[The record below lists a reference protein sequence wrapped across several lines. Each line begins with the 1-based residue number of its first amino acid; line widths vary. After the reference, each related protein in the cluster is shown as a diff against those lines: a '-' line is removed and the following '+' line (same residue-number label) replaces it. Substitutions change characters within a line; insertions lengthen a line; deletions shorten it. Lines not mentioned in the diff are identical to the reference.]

1 VTFPPR
7 LALATR
13 NPGKVREIREIC
25 ADWPVRWLADG
36 TEVPEV
42 EETGHTYLENALAK
56 ARVAAEALQMPAL
69 ADDSG
74 IEVDALR
81 GAPGVR
87 SARFAGEGA
96 TDPQNLALLIERI
109 RQVDPAERTA
119 RYRCVA
125 VCAFPDGGEMWA
137 EGVCEGALIAEP
149 RGSGGFGY
157 DPLFVPVGEA
167 RTMAELPP
175 AEKNAISHRGRAF
188 RALGE
193 QLER

>member
-1 VTFPPR
+1 MSFPPR

-25 ADWPVRWLADG
+25 ADWPVRWVAQG
-36 TEVPEV
+36 QGVPDV

-56 ARVAAEALQMPAL
+56 ARAAAEALRMPAL

-74 IEVDALR
+74 IEVDALG

-96 TDPQNLALLIERI
+96 TDRQNLALLIEGI
-109 RQVDPAERTA
+109 RQVDPAERTP

-125 VCAFPDGGEMWA
+125 VCAFPDGGEVWA
-137 EGVCEGALIAEP
+137 EGVCEGALITEP
-149 RGSGGFGY
+149 RGTGGFGY
-157 DPLFVPVGEA
+157 DPVFVPVGEA

-175 AEKNAISHRGRAF
+175 REKNAISHRGRAF
-188 RALGE
+188 RSLGE